1 MSTLQSRLFALS
13 QLARALPAATRI
25 TAPIRYIHRRVRSGL
40 TGSDWESAHSCLCQL
55 HASIVA
61 HSLGF
66 AAIVHALEANPGVI
80 PHEQFIC
87 GFRSARAGPEITVDE
102 ARQVRE
108 KLQQMEVRLAGEL
121 LTLREYEREWYA
133 GVVMGR
139 MRMSDGELD
148 HVVAYI
154 RSWVSGGGRTM
165 EVEEVLEE
173 AAWWLVFETEPIG
186 EWEVVRRVGCGGAG
200 VEAEREGVGG
210 VLKLVMGGGE
220 LEGGLRRRRVGAQ

>member
-1 MSTLQSRLFALS
+1 M
-13 QLARALPAATRI
+13 
-25 TAPIRYIHRRVRSGL
+25 
-40 TGSDWESAHSCLCQL
+40 
-55 HASIVA
+55 HA
-61 HSLGF
+61 F
-66 AAIVHALEANPGVI
+66 EANPGVI

-102 ARQVRE
+102 ARQVGE
-108 KLQQMEVRLAGEL
+108 KLRQIEVRLAGEL

-173 AAWWLVFETEPIG
+173 AAWWLVFETEPID

-210 VLKLVMGGGE
+210 ALKLVIGDRGE